1 MTGFNINKNHIIIAG
16 LVVLLCL
23 LPMVVT
29 KPYYMHVIIMCILW
43 AYLASCWNIIGGY
56 AGQLSLGHGIYT
68 AAGAYITMIL
78 FNTYGLSPWLGMFA
92 GGGIAV
98 LISLIIGFPTF
109 KLRGAYYALATV
121 AIAEAIVVLINNTG
135 EIGKFVIGGAEGLIV
150 KMVGNSPAAIQ
161 FNSKIP
167 YYYIVLFMLFMIIF
181 ISKWVKESK
190 LGYYLVALREDEEAA
205 AAMGINVRRNKLMA
219 GAISAF
225 FTALGGVFYAV
236 LIRYLEPNAI
246 AGATMS
252 NQMVFLTIVGGAGT
266 VLGPI
271 IGGILLSFVSEIIRF
286 YLGGQLMGLHLF
298 IYGLIVMLMII
309 FQPKGIMDL
318 VDRIKKKPKSPEN
331 QDKGG
336 VSGERDAAGA

>member
-1 MTGFNINKNHIIIAG
+1 MTGLNINKKHILIAG

-23 LPMVVT
+23 LPTVVT
-29 KPYYMHVIIMCILW
+29 KPYYLHVIIMCILW
-43 AYLASCWNIIGGY
+43 AYLASCWNLIGGF

-68 AAGAYITMIL
+68 AAGAYVTMIL
-78 FNTYGLSPWLGMFA
+78 FNTYGLSPWLGMFV
-92 GGGIAV
+92 GGGVAV
-98 LISLIIGFPTF
+98 LLSFIVGYPTF

-121 AIAEAIVVLINNTG
+121 AIGEAIVVLINNTG
-135 EIGKFVIGGAEGLIV
+135 EVGKYVIGGAEGLIV
-150 KMVGNSPAAIQ
+150 KMVGNSAAAIQ

-181 ISKWVKESK
+181 ISNWVKESK

-205 AAMGINVRRNKLMA
+205 AAMGINVRRNKLIA

-246 AGATMS
+246 AGASMS

-266 VLGPI
+266 VLGPV
-271 IGGILLSFVSEIIRF
+271 IGGILLSLVSEIIRF

-318 VDRIKKKPKSPEN
+318 VDRIKRRKSR
-331 QDKGG
+331 QDQDEGG
-336 VSGERDAAGA
+336 VSGARDASGA

>member
-1 MTGFNINKNHIIIAG
+1 MTGLNINKKHIMIAG
-16 LVVLLCL
+16 LIVLLCL
-23 LPMVVT
+23 LPTVIT
-29 KPYYMHVIIMCILW
+29 KPYYLHVIIMCILW
-43 AYLASCWNIIGGY
+43 AYLASCWNLIGGF

-68 AAGAYITMIL
+68 AAGAYVTMML
-78 FNTYGLSPWLGMFA
+78 FNTYGMSPWLGMFV
-92 GGGIAV
+92 GGGVAV
-98 LISLIIGFPTF
+98 LLSFIVGYPTF

-121 AIAEAIVVLINNTG
+121 AIAEAVVVLINNTG
-135 EIGKFVIGGAEGLIV
+135 EIGKFVVGGAEGLIV
-150 KMVGNSPAAIQ
+150 KMVGNSAAAIQ

-181 ISKWVKESK
+181 IANWVKESK

-205 AAMGINVRRNKLMA
+205 AAMGINVRRNKLIA

-246 AGATMS
+246 AGASMS

-266 VLGPI
+266 VLGPV
-271 IGGILLSFVSEIIRF
+271 IGGILLSLVSEIIRF

-318 VDRIKKKPKSPEN
+318 VDRIKRRKTR
-331 QDKGG
+331 QDQDEGG
-336 VSGERDAAGA
+336 VSGARDASGA